1 MSERLHGKLVKWW
14 ADRGFGFIAPDR
26 ADNDVFAGA
35 AAFDHAGIEVPAQ
48 RERFSFV
55 IDTDR
60 HGRPR
65 ATELRREGVD
75 AAAEQVFNPPRRE
88 PVRP

>member
-1 MSERLHGKLVKWW
+1 MSERLHGALVKWW
-14 ADRGFGFIAPDR
+14 ADRGFGFLSHG
-26 ADNDVFAGA
+26 DNDVFVSAD
-35 AAFDHAGIEVPAQ
+35 AFDHAGLGMPA
-48 RERFSFV
+48 RGERFSFV

-65 ATELRREGVD
+65 ATKLRREGAD
-75 AAAEQVFNPPRRE
+75 AAAEQAFNPPRRE

>member
-1 MSERLHGKLVKWW
+1 MERKTGELVKWW

-26 ADNDVFAGA
+26 ADNDVFVSAD
-35 AAFDHAGIEVPAQ
+35 AFDHAGIEAPVSG
-48 RERFSFV
+48 ERFSFV
-55 IDTDR
+55 VDTDR

-65 ATELRREGVD
+65 ATDLRREGAA
-75 AAAEQVFNPPRRE
+75 AAAERAFKHA